1 MWYGQ
6 CGINPLTY
14 KPINCLYNGP
24 AKPVDG
30 PASQEILKELC
41 PEMFLSKSNVCCD
54 HNQLSSLKSG
64 LESAEQLLSRCPAC
78 WKNFRELYCRLI
90 CSPNN
95 SMFLDPKALSADKKA
110 IVAIDYYVDKSFR
123 DGLYNSCKDVTFL
136 SSGKKVMNFLC
147 GTTVDKCTPLKF
159 LDFMGNPEMNGES
172 PFLINYPVTAKPP
185 IQAMNA
191 NIIKCNQSFPDPITK
206 LTRPA
211 CFCRDCKASC
221 INPPPIEYLAA
232 KIIFSI
238 KPRSKLNQ
246 RTCYENF
253 FRRDCELTGTILR
266 LNILKKVS
274 EYFSTQKSLC

>member
-6 CGINPLTY
+6 CEESSTTGKPL
-14 KPINCLYNGP
+14 NCFYNGK
-24 AKPVDG
+24 AKSID
-30 PASQEILKELC
+30 SQKSRDILAELC
-41 PEMFLSKSNVCCD
+41 PELAHKDGKVCCD
-54 HNQLSSLKSG
+54 YK
-64 LESAEQLLSRCPAC
+64 QLLSLQSGLQSAQQMMTRCPAC
-78 WKNFRELYCRLI
+78 WKNFRELYCQMT

-95 SMFLDPKALSADKKA
+95 SLFLNASLAADDKS
-110 IVAIDYYVDKSFR
+110 IESIDFYVDEAFR
-123 DGLYNSCKDVTFL
+123 DGLYNSCKNVIFP
-136 SSGKKVMNFLC
+136 SSNQKIMNFMC
-147 GTTVDKCTPLKF
+147 GTKAENCNPLKF
-159 LDFMGNPEMNGES
+159 LEFMGNPELNGES
-172 PFLINYPVTAKPP
+172 PYLINYPVTAKPP

-211 CFCRDCKASC
+211 CSCQDCKASC

-246 RTCYENF
+246 RTCYKNF
-253 FRRDCELTGTILR
+253 FSRDCELTGTILR

-274 EYFSTQKSLC
+274 EYFSTQKSLG